1 MAVANHVLDMGRR
14 VNIDM
19 EKGQVIGERKLR
31 DSGNS
36 TVLTIPPEIL
46 DVADLEAGD
55 EIEITADMGTGK
67 IEIVKKTGG
76 DETESEDDSAD

>member
-1 MAVANHVLDMGRR
+1 MAVAKSVLDMGRR
-14 VNIDM
+14 VNIDI
-19 EKGQVIGERKLR
+19 ENGVVTGERKLR

-55 EIEITADMGTGK
+55 EIEIQADMQSG
-67 IEIVKKTGG
+67 EITIRKKE
-76 DETESEDDSAD
+76 DEKESEE